1 MYKGSAGTGLQPEV
15 LFKYPPGKRL
25 ALKDLPGFCF
35 PNGVQARVME
45 RTPSMS
51 ELNEVRTSVLFR
63 VMCGYLYADVS
74 SMCFSY
80 ADVLSMCLG

>member
-1 MYKGSAGTGLQPEV
+1 MYKGSAGTSLQPEV

-51 ELNEVRTSVLFR
+51 ELNEVSKGL
-63 VMCGYLYADVS
+63 G
-74 SMCFSY
+74 
-80 ADVLSMCLG
+80 CLMLVAVELML